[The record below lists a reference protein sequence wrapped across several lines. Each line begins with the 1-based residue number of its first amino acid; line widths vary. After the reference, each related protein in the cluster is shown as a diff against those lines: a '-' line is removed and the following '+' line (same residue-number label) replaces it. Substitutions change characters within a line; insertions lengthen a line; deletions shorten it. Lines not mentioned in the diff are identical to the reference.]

1 MTSEADKPPEP
12 FPQGQPAQPE
22 APQDPLAKLQQELK
36 ECQDKYLL
44 MLAES
49 ENARKR
55 MQKERQEMT
64 KFAVEN
70 ILVEFLHPLDSFE
83 KALGFAETMSAEVKN
98 WAIGF
103 EMLLNQFKHVLSQHG
118 VQEYHSVG
126 KPFDPH
132 LHEAVEMVASTE
144 YPPGVV
150 IEEFVRGYKIG
161 TKPIRVA
168 RVKVAKAPEEIKN
181 ENTEE
186 GSKS

>member
-1 MTSEADKPPEP
+1 MTEAT
-12 FPQGQPAQPE
+12 QPE
-22 APQDPLAKLQQELK
+22 EKKEEKPKDELALLQQELK
-36 ECQDKYLL
+36 ECQEKYLL

-55 MQKERQEMT
+55 MQKERQELT
-64 KFAVEN
+64 KHAVEN
-70 ILVEFLHPLDSFE
+70 VLAEFLHPLDSFE
-83 KALGFAETMSAEVKN
+83 KALQFAETMSDEVKN

-103 EMLLNQFKHVLSQHG
+103 EMLLNQFKQVLNQHG

-132 LHEAVEMVASTE
+132 FHEAVDMVVSTE

-161 TKPIRVA
+161 DRPIRVA
-168 RVKVAKAPEEIKN
+168 RVKVAKAPEEVKQKN
-181 ENTEE
+181 IEE
-186 GSKS
+186 GK